1 MRLSPTKQYRGICE
15 ICVSKKWNPCE
26 QRSGICVR
34 LSGGGEDAGEGAA
47 GVDAQ
52 AARGKVFVGVA
63 AATFAI
69 PCDVFGFQSRFE

>member
-1 MRLSPTKQYRGICE
+1 MESICE
-15 ICVSKKWNPCE
+15 IFHPQSNTVGSVRSVCAK
-26 QRSGICVR
+26 SGICVR
-34 LSGGGEDAGEGAA
+34 LSGIGEDAGEGAA

-52 AARGKVFVGVA
+52 AARGEVFVGMA

>member
-1 MRLSPTKQYRGICE
+1 M
-15 ICVSKKWNPCE
+15 SKKWNPCE
-26 QRSGICVR
+26 QRSGICVG
-34 LSGGGEDAGEGAA
+34 LSGIGEYAGEGAA

-52 AARGKVFVGVA
+52 AARGKVFVGMA

>member
-1 MRLSPTKQYRGICE
+1 MGL
-15 ICVSKKWNPCE
+15 
-26 QRSGICVR
+26 SGI
-34 LSGGGEDAGEGAA
+34 GEYAGEGAA

-52 AARGKVFVGVA
+52 AARGEVFVGMA

>member
-1 MRLSPTKQYRGICE
+1 MRL
-15 ICVSKKWNPCE
+15 
-26 QRSGICVR
+26 SGICVR

>member
-15 ICVSKKWNPCE
+15 ICV
-26 QRSGICVR
+26 RLSGICVR

-47 GVDAQ
+47 RVDAQ
-52 AARGKVFVGVA
+52 AARGAVFVGVA

-69 PCDVFGFQSRFE
+69 PCDVCGFQSRFE

>member
-1 MRLSPTKQYRGICE
+1 M
-15 ICVSKKWNPCE
+15 
-26 QRSGICVR
+26 R

-52 AARGKVFVGVA
+52 AACGEVFVGMAV
-63 AATFAI
+63 ATFAI

>member
-1 MRLSPTKQYRGICE
+1 MRLSGVSGICE
-15 ICVSKKWNPCE
+15 
-26 QRSGICVR
+26 R

-52 AARGKVFVGVA
+52 AARGEVFVGVA

>member
-1 MRLSPTKQYRGICE
+1 MRL
-15 ICVSKKWNPCE
+15 
-26 QRSGICVR
+26 SGICVR
-34 LSGGGEDAGEGAA
+34 LSGIGEDAGEGAA

-69 PCDVFGFQSRFE
+69 PCDVFGFQPCIE

>member
-1 MRLSPTKQYRGICE
+1 M
-15 ICVSKKWNPCE
+15 
-26 QRSGICVR
+26 R
-34 LSGGGEDAGEGAA
+34 LSGGGEDAGVGAA

-52 AARGKVFVGVA
+52 AARGKVFVGMA

>member
-15 ICVSKKWNPCE
+15 IRV
-26 QRSGICVR
+26 RLSGICVR
-34 LSGGGEDAGEGAA
+34 LSGIGEDAGEGAA

-52 AARGKVFVGVA
+52 AARGKVFVGMA

>member
-1 MRLSPTKQYRGICE
+1 MGL
-15 ICVSKKWNPCE
+15 
-26 QRSGICVR
+26 SGI
-34 LSGGGEDAGEGAA
+34 GEDAGEGAA

-52 AARGKVFVGVA
+52 AARGEVFVGVA

>member
-1 MRLSPTKQYRGICE
+1 M
-15 ICVSKKWNPCE
+15 
-26 QRSGICVR
+26 R

-52 AARGKVFVGVA
+52 AARGEVFVGVA

-69 PCDVFGFQSRFE
+69 PCDVFGFQPCFE